1 MSSPDWGAQVSEEL
15 DVRLDIRNAQEA
27 HLILQLVGTLL
38 CRHLSEIHH
47 IFTTAPLSPLVLLSL
62 SLSPPPP
69 EEDSLQGSWESKLR
83 LYGRKGLGFRV

>member
-47 IFTTAPLSPLVLLSL
+47 IFTTAPLHLYYCSFVATCLALSL
-62 SLSPPPP
+62 SLSTPP
-69 EEDSLQGSWESKLR
+69 WR
-83 LYGRKGLGFRV
+83 GLSSRELGVKA